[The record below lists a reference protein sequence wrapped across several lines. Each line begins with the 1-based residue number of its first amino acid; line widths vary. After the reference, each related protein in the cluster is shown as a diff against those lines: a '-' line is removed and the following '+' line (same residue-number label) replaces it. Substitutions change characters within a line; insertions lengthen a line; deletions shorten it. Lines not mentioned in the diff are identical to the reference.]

1 MEQSFRCSTHEA
13 ALSKAALLKT
23 SAHALVFFSHGSCYR
38 IFFSNGSD
46 PSSAKICSSGKV
58 DHYSFSI
65 MLGIF
70 GCLLLSSSSGRN
82 FLSMS
87 LSQGLPPLTVT
98 VPLLAPPPPVLLL
111 SLLTTWQ
118 TVCALDLIPGP
129 LSFLLLVKVQLQFV
143 TQLLVS

>member
-1 MEQSFRCSTHEA
+1 MHWFSSHMEA
-13 ALSKAALLKT
+13 AIG
-23 SAHALVFFSHGSCYR
+23 F
-38 IFFSNGSD
+38 FFSNGSD

-70 GCLLLSSSSGRN
+70 GCLLPSSSSGRN

-87 LSQGLPPLTVT
+87 LSQGLPPLMVT

-129 LSFLLLVKVQLQFV
+129 LSFLLLVKMQLQFV
-143 TQLLVS
+143 TQPLVSQSQMLFNLHFPS